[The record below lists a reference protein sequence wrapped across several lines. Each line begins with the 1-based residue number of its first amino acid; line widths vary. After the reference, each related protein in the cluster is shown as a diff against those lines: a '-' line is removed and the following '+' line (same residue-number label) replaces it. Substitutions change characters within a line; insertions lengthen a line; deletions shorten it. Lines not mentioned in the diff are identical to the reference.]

1 MILLIQFF
9 LAHIIGDFFL
19 QPDKWV
25 KEKKLHRLKSIYLYL
40 HVSIHFILILAITG
54 NIAFWKIALIISAIH
69 LVIDGAKLYWQKEG
83 TLRTWFFADQLL
95 HIATIFIV
103 WSFQEKMIPDLHV
116 LCKKEWLVPVTAIL
130 FVLNPASFIIKTAI
144 SKWTPHGI
152 GQDPGETTTG
162 EATTADTSLENAGR
176 LIGIMERLLVLVFVF
191 LGKWEGIGF
200 LLTAKSVFRFGD
212 IKDARSMKLTE
223 YVLIGTFL
231 SFGIAIM
238 TGLIALQLLAK

>member
-1 MILLIQFF
+1 MILLIQLF
-9 LAHIIGDFFL
+9 LAHILGDFFL

-25 KEKKLHRLKSIYLYL
+25 KEKKRHRLKSIYLYL
-40 HVSIHFILILAITG
+40 HGSIHFILILAITG
-54 NIAFWKIALIISAIH
+54 NIAFWKIALIISGIH

-103 WSFQEKMIPDLHV
+103 WSFQEKIIPDLHI
-116 LCKKEWLVPVTAIL
+116 LYNKEWLVPVTAIL

-152 GQDPGETTTG
+152 GQDPGERTTP
-162 EATTADTSLENAGR
+162 DTSLENAGR

-212 IKDARSMKLTE
+212 IKDAKSMKLTE

-231 SFGIAIM
+231 SFGIAIV
-238 TGLIALQLLAK
+238 TGLIGLELLAK